1 MRTLD
6 HAFHVGLRDDNLV
19 SLAEETAAVAAS
31 QCGRMTSNRSSFIA
45 PQLTINVSICPLRAL
60 VGSALLLLV
69 ATPAQAQQ
77 EDEQFWLQVN
87 SNVPVTDKLRLTL
100 EQIGR
105 LSDAAG
111 GLFHTELG
119 GIVSYRASAAI
130 EFGVGYR
137 HVSGHNGNRAD
148 DESRIRQHVVAT
160 FGAVTTRLRLDER
173 FHPDGDEIGFRI
185 RPFIRYTH
193 PLGRNGSALFVSH
206 ESFYLPNST
215 RWGQRRGYERMRNT
229 AGFVLPL
236 SRRLSADVGYLNQFR
251 PERRGTRAQME
262 HALSTQLTINLG
274 RRRERSSED

>member
-1 MRTLD
+1 MRALD
-6 HAFHVGLRDDNLV
+6 HAFHVGLRDDGLV
-19 SLAEETAAVAAS
+19 SSAQQTAAVAAAQS
-31 QCGRMTSNRSSFIA
+31 GRMTSKPSSLIA
-45 PQLTINVSICPLRAL
+45 PCMNTKMSICTLRLL
-60 VGSALLLLV
+60 VSSPLLLLV
-69 ATPAQAQQ
+69 AVPAQAQQ

-87 SNVPVTDKLRLTL
+87 TNVPVTDKLRLTL

-173 FHPDGDEIGFRI
+173 FHPDGDEIGFRL

-193 PLGRNGSALFVSH
+193 PLGRNGLALFASH

-215 RWGQRRGYERMRNT
+215 SWGQRRGYERMRNT
-229 AGFVLPL
+229 AGFALPL
-236 SRRLSADVGYLNQFR
+236 SRRLSADVGYLNQLR
-251 PERRGTRAQME
+251 PQRRGTRAQVE